1 MKPSAI
7 LLLETLPSNLSISH
21 HTFGSSKGS
30 SGGVGAGGLAPV
42 EVFDAELELGFGCLL
57 GVGCFDGGGCSGSL
71 LYKSSSRFSISLFT
85 VV

>member
-57 GVGCFDGGGCSGSL
+57 GVGCFLMEGVAQAACCTNHHQGFQSAFL
-71 LYKSSSRFSISLFT
+71 L
-85 VV
+85 

>member
-7 LLLETLPSNLSISH
+7 LLLETLPSNFSISH

-42 EVFDAELELGFGCLL
+42 EVFDAELGWVLVVCWVMAALLEGVAQAACCTNHHQGFQSAFLL
-57 GVGCFDGGGCSGSL
+57 
-71 LYKSSSRFSISLFT
+71 
-85 VV
+85 

>member
-7 LLLETLPSNLSISH
+7 LLLETLSSNLSISH

-30 SGGVGAGGLAPV
+30 SGGVGAGCLDPLGVL
-42 EVFDAELELGFGCLL
+42 DAELEMGLGCLL

>member
-42 EVFDAELELGFGCLL
+42 EVFDGKVELG
-57 GVGCFDGGGCSGSL
+57 
-71 LYKSSSRFSISLFT
+71 
-85 VV
+85 

>member
-30 SGGVGAGGLAPV
+30 SGEVGAGSLAPV
-42 EVFDAELELGFGCLL
+42 EVFDAELELGLGCLL
-57 GVGCFDGGGCSGSL
+57 AGCFDVGGCSGSL